1 MEKTKIYVE
10 TLGCPKNLVRT
21 QDFYRQLNYSDYEVV
36 YSPEEADIIV
46 VNTCGFIAD
55 AVEESLTVA
64 LELKQEYPDKSLVF
78 GGCVPLRFGTQLVKS
93 ELPEFDYVVPG
104 LDIPNI
110 SSQHQGSLQTSVLT
124 YPYAYVSIAEGCDG
138 RCSYCTIPKFWGSLK
153 SRPASEIVG
162 EINELYEIGIK
173 EVILVSQDTGAW
185 GTDLYGK
192 PSLELLL
199 NALRDTQVPWIRLMY
214 VNPTFI
220 TERLLRVWKDVGRV
234 LPYFD
239 IPVQSGSDKVLSLMR
254 RGYNRKQVLQVLQFI
269 DDVFAENNTKRT
281 SIMVGFPGETESD
294 VQATLD
300 LLIQGQ
306 FHHVGVFGY
315 SDEEE
320 ADSYKLLPKIDP
332 AVIDSRKISVERV
345 ALELQQTWEQK
356 TVGKTYQC
364 LVEAS
369 SGSEFIG
376 RVWGQAPEI
385 DGVFVGKGEVEPG
398 EMVEVVVEKT
408 KPGQLIG
415 RKKVQEVTSNT

>member
-1 MEKTKIYVE
+1 MKRTKIYVE

-21 QDFYRQLNYSDYEVV
+21 QDFYRQLDYSNYEVV
-36 YSPEEADIIV
+36 YSPEEADVIV

-64 LELKQEYPDKSLVF
+64 LQLKEEYPDRVLVF
-78 GGCVPLRFGTQLVKS
+78 AGCVPLRFGTELVQS

-104 LDIPNI
+104 FNMP
-110 SSQHQGSLQTSVLT
+110 SAFSEYQGPLQTSVLT
-124 YPYAYVSIAEGCDG
+124 YPYAYVSIAEGCNG

-153 SRPASEIVG
+153 SRPAAEIVD
-162 EINELYEIGIK
+162 EINELYEIGIR

-185 GTDLYGK
+185 GTDLYGR

-199 NALRDTQVPWIRLMY
+199 RALRDTQIPWIRLMY

-220 TERLLRVWKDVGRV
+220 TEKLLLAWKDTGRV

-239 IPVQSGSDKVLSLMR
+239 IPVQSGSDKVLRQMR
-254 RGYNRKQVLQVLQFI
+254 RGYDRNQILQALKLI
-269 DDVFAENNTKRT
+269 DGVFAENTKRT
-281 SIMVGFPGETESD
+281 SIMVGFPGETEDD

-300 LLIQGQ
+300 LLIQGE

-315 SDEEE
+315 CDEEE
-320 ADSYKLLPKIDP
+320 ADSHKLVPKVDP
-332 AVIDSRKISVERV
+332 EIINTRKTAVEAV
-345 ALELQQTWEQK
+345 ALELHRLWEEK
-356 TVGKTYQC
+356 CVGKTYQC

-376 RVWGQAPEI
+376 RIWGQAPEI
-385 DGVFVGKGEVEPG
+385 DGMFLGKGEVEPG
-398 EMVEVVVEKT
+398 EMVEIVVEKT

-415 RKKVQEVTSNT
+415 RKKVQKATSNT